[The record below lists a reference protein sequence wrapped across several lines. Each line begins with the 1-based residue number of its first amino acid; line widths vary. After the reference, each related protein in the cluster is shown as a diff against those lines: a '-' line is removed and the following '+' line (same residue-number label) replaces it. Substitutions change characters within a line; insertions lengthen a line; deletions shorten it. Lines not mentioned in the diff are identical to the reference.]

1 MRRNRWVIERK
12 RPSNAYLIFRVVL
25 YIVLLV
31 IILVFQQQIG
41 NISAGCFNM
50 LAPPGQ

>member
-1 MRRNRWVIERK
+1 MGRGRWVIERK
-12 RPSNAYLIFRVVL
+12 RTSNAYLIFRVVL

-31 IILVFQQQIG
+31 IVILFQQQIG
-41 NISAGCFNM
+41 NVFAGCFNS